1 PLIHPVRPR
10 ARGRLPPRRLHHL
23 VGDPAEEQGIGS
35 FHLSGPGAHRLLVRG
50 GPCPVMAAAVEGDV
64 YRGSKWSHLFALPC
78 CASRVSRTVLRRLP
92 APFPIGAPIAP
103 TQHRRGANQT
113 ADQARTDS
121 AISSTSS
128 PTAA

>member
-35 FHLSGPGAHRLLVRG
+35 FHLSGPVAHRLLVRG
-50 GPCPVMAAAVEGDV
+50 EPCLVMAATVEGDV
-64 YRGSKWSHLFALPC
+64 DRVSKWSHLVALPC
-78 CASRVSRTVLRRLP
+78 CVPRVHRTVLRRLP

-103 TQHRRGANQT
+103 TQHPRGANQT
-113 ADQARTDS
+113 ADQFATM
-121 AISSTSS
+121 STRS
-128 PTAA
+128 